1 MRKTRN
7 MEGGGGI
14 ERLADDLLS
23 LIASHLSLEEAARA
37 CVLSSRWDKLW
48 NAIPCLSFVSPRYPD
63 DINDCSKYVQK
74 VKRVLERRGGAL
86 PPAAAFTLNSLEFG
100 HLLDRTHMQLV
111 EDWFRYAMAHKVENL
126 ILDLRIDDPGEALET
141 PPPAA
146 ALTNLKWLKTLK
158 LKRVNLTKEF
168 VELVLS
174 NCRLLEKLVVRRAG
188 HEFKGLIG
196 LMKKCPRLQMLKIH
210 AMLWNSPCPKLT
222 LDHLNENRVKLISRR
237 PHFQCLREV
246 RIDGATW
253 RTLDLKLSANIIE
266 RSPKL
271 EKLTVKTRSPRE
283 VVFLNMEKM
292 ADILRKRVPAGY
304 PAAIIVEE

>member
-1 MRKTRN
+1 

-100 HLLDRTHMQLV
+100 HLLDRTHWQLV
-111 EDWFRYAMAHKVENL
+111 EDWFCYAMAHKVENL
-126 ILDLRIDDPGEALET
+126 ILDLWIDDPVEALET
-141 PPPAA
+141 PPAA

-174 NCRLLEKLVVRRAG
+174 NCRLLEKLVVVPNEQLPGLRISGSSLLLRHLKIG
-188 HEFKGLIG
+188 GYSFDEFELISLCAPNLTSFNYFG
-196 LMKKCPRLQMLKIH
+196 PRLILG
-210 AMLWNSPCPKLT
+210 T
-222 LDHLNENRVKLISRR
+222 LDVPGCSACPSAAE
-237 PHFQCLREV
+237 
-246 RIDGATW
+246 
-253 RTLDLKLSANIIE
+253 LKLCTD
-266 RSPKL
+266 L
-271 EKLTVKTRSPRE
+271 
-283 VVFLNMEKM
+283 
-292 ADILRKRVPAGY
+292 
-304 PAAIIVEE
+304 